1 MRRQE
6 HVRVSGKYR
15 NPVARNHPQCPQRSR
30 ELQRPSE
37 KCGVG
42 ELEIALHDGD
52 AIPKH
57 VRRTPQE
64 SRGRKGLVIETGLH
78 RSSSNRARRL
88 YSAGPRLTMP
98 APGPAQIIVGGASVS
113 TAISAV
119 VDSIV
124 AVAGSAK
131 RIDMAHPANP
141 GAQLVAP
148 VHAFD
153 TAALADYFREKVG
166 DPARNLV
173 VHQFQGGQSNPTYRV
188 TTAERVYVLR
198 RKPPG
203 VLLPSAHA
211 VDREYRVMSALAAT
225 AVPVPKTY
233 ALCEDDAIIGTAFCV
248 MEHIEGRVLWDPTLP
263 GLAPEERAAH
273 YDELNRV
280 LAALHQVDYA
290 AIGLE
295 SFGKPGPYIS
305 RQVARWSKQYA
316 AGSARAIPAMD
327 RLIEW
332 LPQHIPPG
340 DETSIVHGDFRIDN
354 VIFHPTEPRILA
366 VLDWELATL
375 GHPLSD
381 LAYQAMAWRLSPQE
395 FRGLKGHDLRAL
407 GIPGE
412 ADYVAAYCRR
422 TGRNGIGDWE
432 FYLIFNMF
440 RIAAILHGVLSR
452 ALQGNAANQNA
463 IETGGRARLVAD
475 VAWGMAQGE
484 V

>member
-1 MRRQE
+1 M
-6 HVRVSGKYR
+6 
-15 NPVARNHPQCPQRSR
+15 
-30 ELQRPSE
+30 
-37 KCGVG
+37 
-42 ELEIALHDGD
+42 
-52 AIPKH
+52 
-57 VRRTPQE
+57 
-64 SRGRKGLVIETGLH
+64 
-78 RSSSNRARRL
+78 
-88 YSAGPRLTMP
+88 
-98 APGPAQIIVGGASVS
+98 AQS
-113 TAISAV
+113 
-119 VDSIV
+119 
-124 AVAGSAK
+124 
-131 RIDMAHPANP
+131 ANP
-141 GAQLVAP
+141 GAKLTAP

-153 TAALADYFREKVG
+153 TAALAAYLHETVG
-166 DPARNLV
+166 DAARNLAV
-173 VHQFQGGQSNPTYRV
+173 EQFQGGQSNPTYRV
-188 TTAERVYVLR
+188 TTAEKRYVLR

-211 VDREYRVMSALAAT
+211 IEREYRVMSALAVT
-225 AVPVPKTY
+225 AVPVPKMV
-233 ALCEDDAIIGTAFCV
+233 ALCADDAVVGTAFYL
-248 MEHIEGRVLWDPTLP
+248 MEYIDGRILWDPTLP
-263 GLAPEERAAH
+263 GLTRSDRAAH

-295 SFGKPGPYIS
+295 SFGKPGQYIS
-305 RQVARWSKQYA
+305 RQIARWSTQYR
-316 AGSARAIPAMD
+316 AGSAQPIPAMD

-332 LPQHIPPG
+332 LPQHVPPG

-354 VIFHPTEPRILA
+354 VVFHPTEPRILA

-381 LAYQAMAWRLSPQE
+381 LAYQAMAWRLSAQE

-412 ADYVAAYCRR
+412 EDYVAAYCRR
-422 TGRNGIGDWE
+422 TGRSGIPHWE

-452 ALQGNAANQNA
+452 ALQGNAASQNA

-475 VAWGMAQGE
+475 VAWGMAQRQ